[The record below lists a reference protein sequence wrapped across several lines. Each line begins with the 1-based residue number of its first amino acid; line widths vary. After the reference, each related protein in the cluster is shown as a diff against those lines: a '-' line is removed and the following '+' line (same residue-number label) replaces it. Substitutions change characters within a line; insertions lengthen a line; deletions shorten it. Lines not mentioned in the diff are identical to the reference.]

1 MLVIQNNDQVIW
13 LILVLFLTLLFA
25 ITVILV
31 WFAVKNRR
39 NNKHVAPDY
48 RNHTLS
54 EIMWIITPTL
64 ITLFVFFMLF
74 ISGQE
79 RI

>member
-1 MLVIQNNDQVIW
+1 MLVRQSADQVIW
-13 LILVLFLTLLFA
+13 LILVLFLTVLFA
-25 ITVILV
+25 MTVILV

-39 NNKHVAPDY
+39 INNHVAPDF
-48 RNHTLS
+48 RNHNFS

-64 ITLFVFFMLF
+64 ITLSMFFIL
-74 ISGQE
+74 GKE

>member
-1 MLVIQNNDQVIW
+1 MLVIQSADQVIW
-13 LILVLFLTLLFA
+13 LILVLFLTVLFA
-25 ITVILV
+25 MTVILV

-39 NNKHVAPDY
+39 NNKHLAPDF
-48 RNHTLS
+48 RNHNLS

-64 ITLFVFFMLF
+64 ITLFMFYIL
-74 ISGQE
+74 GLE